1 MNKITDGNRK
11 FLSEMVARLAFKDF
25 YQANKGNIEKP
36 SRRKDGTKQYKPYSL
51 SNETNEAR
59 EMLKI
64 ANKLENTPE
73 EVESVKAYILKA
85 KILLD
90 ETAEKEKVC

>member
-1 MNKITDGNRK
+1 MNKITDGNMK
-11 FLSEMVARLAFKDF
+11 FLSELVARLAFKDF
-25 YQANKGNIEKP
+25 YQANKENIEKP
-36 SRRKDGTKQYKPYSL
+36 SRRKYGTKQYKPYSI